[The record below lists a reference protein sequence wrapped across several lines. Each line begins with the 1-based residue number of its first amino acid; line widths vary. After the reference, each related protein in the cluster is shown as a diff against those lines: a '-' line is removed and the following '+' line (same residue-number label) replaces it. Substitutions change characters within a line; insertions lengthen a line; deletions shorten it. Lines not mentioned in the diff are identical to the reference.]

1 MRTNLPSTSIFLS
14 EEEAKNENE
23 RKYLCSDNQT
33 CCTNHSLSKKK
44 KFIHSTFPFWIY
56 GDKNT
61 FKVFLNPERKLCSVF
76 RAVYKF
82 VAW

>member
-33 CCTNHSLSKKK
+33 CCTNHSLNKK